1 MFLKTGLKNGN
12 LKIVLVDFQG
22 SDKPGK
28 TEFFGTLRENLENSE
43 NFREIF
49 QIPGKLREFC

>member
-12 LKIVLVDFQG
+12 LKIAPVDFQG

-28 TEFFGTLRENLENSE
+28 NRVLWGTQGKL
-43 NFREIF
+43 
-49 QIPGKLREFC
+49 GKLREF